1 MSIVHLKR
9 VQLLNGTKEGIWDF
23 FTSPKNL
30 NDITPNGMCFEI
42 LSELPD
48 KVYEGLFIRYKIR
61 PFLNF
66 PMNWVTEI
74 THVKDDLF
82 FVDEQRQGPYK
93 LWHHEHHFKTV
104 ENGVEMTD
112 ILHYDIGK
120 GILGQIAG
128 ALFVHKQVR
137 DIFDYRY
144 KKLEELFNSRY

>member
-1 MSIVHLKR
+1 MGIVQLKR

-30 NDITPNGMCFEI
+30 NDITPDGMRFEI

-48 KVYEGLFIRYKIR
+48 KVYEGLIICYKIS
-61 PFLNF
+61 PFLNI

-74 THVKDDLF
+74 THVKDYLF

-104 ENGVEMTD
+104 ENEVEMTD

-120 GILGQIAG
+120 GIFGQIAG

-137 DIFDYRY
+137 NIFDYRY
-144 KKLEELFNSRY
+144 ERLEELFNKRH